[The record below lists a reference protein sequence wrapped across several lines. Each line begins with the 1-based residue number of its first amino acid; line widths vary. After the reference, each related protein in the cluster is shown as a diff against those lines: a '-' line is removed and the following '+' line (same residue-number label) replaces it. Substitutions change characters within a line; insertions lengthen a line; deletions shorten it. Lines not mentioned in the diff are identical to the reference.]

1 MFSLKLKIIFLVIH
15 RINYPFL
22 PCSTSSLRDLSIE
35 SSAEATFTNQ
45 KTKAIEVIKP
55 IIRKYS
61 ITQYPYLVLFLAF
74 HNNLKVLFYYL
85 ANLAPLDLSMLDSRN

>member
-1 MFSLKLKIIFLVIH
+1 MYSLKLKIIFLLTH

-35 SSAEATFTNQ
+35 PSAEATFINQ
-45 KTKAIEVIKP
+45 KTKTIEVIKP

-61 ITQYPYLVLFLAF
+61 VTQYPYLVLLLAF
-74 HNNLKVLFYYL
+74 QNNLKVLFYYL
-85 ANLAPLDLSMLDSRN
+85 TNLAPLDLSMSDSRN